1 MTPYALSP
9 AAARRQRRELMA
21 QIARDEKRKQRQHLA
36 ALRAQVRQARVDRK
50 AALEEARARCRAE
63 RLSVRQRVE
72 ALRQRVLQELRDAVA
87 AERAE
92 ARQTCTVRRTAA
104 RAISDQIK
112 RVRAEL
118 EAERAFQRD
127 MRRIESA
134 NRHRTQQA
142 HRASAAERR
151 SESDDAVR
159 ASIPDEL
166 VPLWE
171 RVKRSIHGSDRMSRA
186 EIFMKYA
193 EEHPEDVLLILEDR
207 TDALVRELE
216 ARERDAA
223 AALRHQSALPE
234 DPFAELGPPSQA
246 ADSVP
251 F

>member
-21 QIARDEKRKQRQHLA
+21 QIARDEKRKQREHLA
-36 ALRAQVRQARVDRK
+36 DLRAKVRQARVDRK
-50 AALEEARARCRAE
+50 AALEEARTRCRTE

-72 ALRQRVLQELRDAVA
+72 ALRQRVLPELREAVA
-87 AERAE
+87 AERAA

-104 RAISDQIK
+104 RGISDRIK

-118 EAERAFQRD
+118 EAERTFQRD

-134 NRHRTQQA
+134 NRQRTQQA
-142 HRASAAERR
+142 HRTSAAERR
-151 SESDDAVR
+151 SEGDDAVR

-171 RVKRSIHGSDRMSRA
+171 RVKRSIRGSDRMSRA
-186 EIFMKYA
+186 ETFMKYA

-223 AALRHQSALPE
+223 AALRHHSALAE
-234 DPFAELGPPSQA
+234 DPFAELGPQSQA